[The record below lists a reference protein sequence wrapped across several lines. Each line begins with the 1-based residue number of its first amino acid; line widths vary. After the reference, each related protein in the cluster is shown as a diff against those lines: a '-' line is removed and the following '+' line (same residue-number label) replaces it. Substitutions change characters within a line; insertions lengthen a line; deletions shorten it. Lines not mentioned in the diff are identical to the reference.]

1 MGYSEN
7 FLKVTSETFLPK
19 LKACVVN
26 PTYLMDSDQSRT
38 EEDMRSYCAGST
50 PGCKDK
56 GCKIH
61 FGYSIATWM

>member
-7 FLKVTSETFLPK
+7 FLKITSETFLPK
-19 LKACVVN
+19 FKACVVN

-50 PGCKDK
+50 PG
-56 GCKIH
+56 
-61 FGYSIATWM
+61 